1 MHSKFSDTEPSAWVE
16 LKACAANFAHMDD
29 PGARL
34 DLGGVR
40 SAGAPRHRPLPAHSG
55 GSESSRERRAFR
67 LDAEIPTV
75 CLGRDSRFLSAPV
88 SLTGAAAEWFFYR
101 GWYLPEK
108 TASRHHVSTCVL
120 PETQRPPPAFHVYF
134 ILPADNRRP
143 NIRFLFHP
151 LLRRLISPL

>member
-1 MHSKFSDTEPSAWVE
+1 MILHSKFCDTEPSAWVE
-16 LKACAANFAHMDD
+16 SKACAANFAHMDD

-40 SAGAPRHRPLPAHSG
+40 SAGALHHRPLSAHSG
-55 GSESSRERRAFR
+55 GWRCRGNAAHFAW
-67 LDAEIPTV
+67 DAEIPTADSSP
-75 CLGRDSRFLSAPV
+75 LEFPSQAQRPSRFLPWLVPPGKDAI
-88 SLTGAAAEWFFYR
+88 
-101 GWYLPEK
+101 
-108 TASRHHVSTCVL
+108 VSTWVL